1 MEKDQTLRS
10 LEKAQLIEV
19 LDLDTCPISDL
30 GLVFEL
36 PGYENIELRK
46 GGSEIPVT
54 IHNLDQYI
62 KVQWHIDDSR
72 PISRKK
78 FKRSRDFLYSN
89 FSW

>member
-72 PISRKK
+72 PISCKK

>member
-62 KVQWHIDDSR
+62 KVQWHDDSR